1 MVILASIWWVLP
13 LDGAGGS
20 DEIRFLG
27 RFHPVLLHMPIG
39 LILLLGL
46 FELRGNREPG
56 SDTDKLV
63 RFVLLVTVLTTLL
76 AVISGSLLAFGE
88 GADEEL
94 VQAHQRNGILLGM
107 VVVLM
112 VGLRTMA
119 TPWAYRGGL
128 IAAVALLF
136 LTSHQGGSLTHGR
149 DYLTKYAPDP
159 IAWVLGKE
167 AEEPV
172 KVASAE
178 DLVVFDHLVQPIIE
192 QNCVSCHN
200 PDKLKGELNLET
212 FDGHLAGGE
221 LGPAV
226 VPSDL
231 DASELYFRITLPQD
245 DEEFMPPDEKTPLSE
260 AEVNLIAW
268 WIERGASPDLTVAE
282 LGPQPDEVEAYVA
295 SVFAT
300 MLSPEELAR
309 IQTERDDLYAALG
322 YIRSEHGV
330 LILPTEMDSDAFTIE
345 THAIRKTFD
354 NDVLRMLEPYAESFV
369 AADLS
374 GTQLTDEAVTSLAKF
389 TNLRTL
395 NLSQTPLA
403 GATLGQLA
411 ELPDLES
418 LNLYGSEID
427 AAALEQLAELK
438 QLKQLFLFQTALDDA
453 AIVSQ
458 LRKALPNCDI
468 RVAATIAPQAEPT
481 ETPSDYSSS

>member
-1 MVILASIWWVLP
+1 
-13 LDGAGGS
+13 
-20 DEIRFLG
+20 
-27 RFHPVLLHMPIG
+27 MPIG
-39 LILLLGL
+39 LVLLLGL
-46 FELRGNREPG
+46 FELRGKRDPG

-63 RFVLLVTVLTTLL
+63 RFVLLVTVLSTLL
-76 AVISGSLLAFGE
+76 AVVSGSLLAFGE

-112 VGLRTMA
+112 VGLRTIA

-128 IAAVALLF
+128 MVAVGLLF

-149 DYLTKYAPDP
+149 DYLTKYAPDSMR
-159 IAWVLGKE
+159 WVFGLE
-167 AEEPV
+167 VEEPV
-172 KVASAE
+172 KVARAE
-178 DLVVFDHLVQPIIE
+178 DLLVFDHLVQPIIE

-245 DEEFMPPDEKTPLSE
+245 DEEFMPPDEKTPLSD

-282 LGPQPDEVEAYVA
+282 LGPQPGEVEAYVA
-295 SVFAT
+295 SVFAG
-300 MLSPEELAR
+300 MLSPEELTR
-309 IQTERDDLYAALG
+309 IQTEREELYAALG
-322 YIRSEHGV
+322 YIRAEHGV
-330 LILPTEMDSDAFTIE
+330 LILPTEMDSDTFTIE
-345 THAIRKTFD
+345 TNAIRKTFD
-354 NDVLRMLEPYAESFV
+354 DGVLSLLEPYAESFV

-374 GTQLTDEAVTSLAKF
+374 GTQLTDQAMGSLAKF
-389 TNLRTL
+389 INLRTL

-403 GATLGQLA
+403 GATLGQLSR
-411 ELPDLES
+411 LPELES

-427 AAALEQLAELK
+427 AAALEQLSELK
-438 QLKQLFLFQTALDDA
+438 QLKQLFLFQTALDDETM
-453 AIVSQ
+453 VSQ
-458 LRKALPNCDI
+458 LRKALPDCDI
-468 RVAATIAPQAEPT
+468 RVAAAVLPLAEPAEKT
-481 ETPSDYSSS
+481 DDYGSS